1 MTETTDLE
9 WLRALPKVELHVHL
23 EGAIRPET
31 AVDLAR
37 RNGVSLPATDPDA
50 LYDYQEL
57 DAFLAVYGA
66 IAECVRTAE
75 DFRRITYEML
85 ESAASNG
92 ARYVEFF
99 ISPHAHRDVPFSL
112 QFDGIRAGMR
122 QARQDFAIEAAIVP
136 GINRELGPAAAE
148 EYLDL
153 ILANR
158 GDDVI
163 GIGLDYFEAPF
174 PPEPFA
180 PVYQR
185 ARQAGLHL
193 TAHAGEAGPA
203 AFIEASLDVLGVER
217 IDHGYAIVDD
227 PALMRRCRE
236 MGVLF
241 TCCPSTTTYTTPHR
255 DLAAPSHPIRLMNEA
270 GLTLCLNSDDPP
282 MFRTDLGNEYV
293 RAVRELAFSTQDIER
308 AVIAGLDHAWIDDGT
323 RRAWR
328 AEWQA
333 EIARLRP

>member
-1 MTETTDLE
+1 MTMSQTD

-23 EGAIRPET
+23 EGAIRPAT
-31 AVDLAR
+31 AMDLAQQ
-37 RNGVSLPATDPDA
+37 NGVELPAEDPSA

-57 DAFLAVYGA
+57 GAFLSVYGL
-66 IAECVRTAE
+66 IADCVRKPD

-85 ESAASNG
+85 ESAAGNG

-99 ISPHAHRDVPFSL
+99 ISPHAHRDVPFAV
-112 QFDGIRAGMR
+112 QFEGIRAGMR
-122 QARQDFAIEAAIVP
+122 EARQDHSIESAIVP
-136 GINRELGPAAAE
+136 GINRELGPAAAQ

-185 ARQAGLHL
+185 AREAGLHL

-203 AFIEASLDVLGVER
+203 SFIEASLDVLGVER
-217 IDHGYAIVDD
+217 IDHGYAVVDD
-227 PALMRRCRE
+227 PALLQRCRDA
-236 MGVLF
+236 GVLF
-241 TCCPSTTTYTTPHR
+241 TCCPSTTTYTTTHR
-255 DLAAPSHPIRLMNEA
+255 DLSAADHPIRRMNEA

-282 MFRTDLGNEYV
+282 MFNTDLGNEYV
-293 RAVRELAFSTQDIER
+293 RAVDELGFSRADIER
-308 AVIAGLDHAWIDDGT
+308 SIFAGLEHAWIDDST

-328 AEWQA
+328 DEWKR
-333 EIARLRP
+333 EIAALG

>member
-1 MTETTDLE
+1 MTTSPID

-23 EGAIRPET
+23 EGAIRPTT

-37 RNGVSLPATDPDA
+37 QNGVELPAEDPSD

-57 DAFLAVYGA
+57 DAFLEVYAG
-66 IAECVRTAE
+66 IAECVRRAE

-85 ESAASNG
+85 ESASGSG

-99 ISPHAHRDVPFSL
+99 ISPHAHQGVPFAT
-112 QFDGIRAGMR
+112 QFEGIRAGMR
-122 QARQDFAIEAAIVP
+122 EARQDFSIESAIIP

-153 ILANR
+153 VLANR
-158 GDDVI
+158 SDDVI

-180 PVYQR
+180 PVYLR
-185 ARQAGLHL
+185 ARKAGLRL

-203 AFIEASLDVLGVER
+203 RFIEASLDVLGVDR
-217 IDHGYAIVDD
+217 IDHGYAVVDD
-227 PALMRRCRE
+227 PALLQRCRDA
-236 MGVLF
+236 GVLF
-241 TCCPSTTTYTTPHR
+241 TCCPSTTTFTTQHR
-255 DLAAPSHPIRLMNEA
+255 DLSALDHPIRRMNEA

-282 MFRTDLGNEYV
+282 MFRTDLCNEYV
-293 RAVRELAFSTQDIER
+293 RAVDDLGFSRADIER
-308 AVIAGLDHAWIDDGT
+308 SIFAGLEHAWIDDST

-328 AEWQA
+328 AEWQR
-333 EIARLRP
+333 EIAALA